1 MILIFPETPNRNRGG
16 STMIAEIL
24 SVGTELLL
32 GQILNTD
39 AQYLS
44 QQLSALG
51 INVYHQ
57 TTVGDNPVRL
67 KNAFEE
73 ALTRS
78 DIVIATGGL
87 GPTMDDLTKE
97 TICEYLGLPLSVH
110 EESLRHLEH
119 YFATL
124 GREMTPNNVKQ
135 VMFPKNAIILK
146 NTKGTAPG
154 LIIEWKDK
162 IIIILPGPPYEL
174 IPMFENEV
182 RPYLE
187 KKSDVLL
194 FSRVLRIFGIG
205 ESKLEETIQD
215 LIAAQSNP
223 TIAPYAGFGEVTI
236 RLTAK
241 CSKDEDPMKYI
252 QPIEQE
258 IRKRLRHHIYGINN
272 DRLETVVADLLIR
285 NNLKISTA
293 ESCTGGLIASKLIDV
308 SGISRSFI
316 EGFITYSNESKIK
329 RLKVNP
335 LTLQRY
341 GAVSQETAREMAI
354 GCLRETGADIAVS
367 VTGIA
372 GPEGGTEDKP
382 VGLVY
387 IGIAQKDNVEVHSF
401 RFAGDR
407 ERIRMMSCL
416 NGLNLVRLNLLN
428 LTQGT

>member
-1 MILIFPETPNRNRGG
+1 
-16 STMIAEIL
+16 MIAEIL

-44 QQLSALG
+44 QQLSGMG
-51 INVYHQ
+51 IDVYHQ
-57 TTVGDNPVRL
+57 ATVGDNPIRL
-67 KNAFEE
+67 KKAFET
-73 ALTRS
+73 ALHRS
-78 DIVIATGGL
+78 DVVIVTGGL
-87 GPTMDDLTKE
+87 GPTTDDLTKE
-97 TICEYLGLPLSVH
+97 TICEYLGLKLFVH
-110 EESLRHLEH
+110 EESLQRLER
-119 YFATL
+119 YFASL
-124 GREMTPNNVKQ
+124 GREMTPNNLKQ
-135 VMFPKNAIILK
+135 VMFPKNAIVLK
-146 NTKGTAPG
+146 NVKGTAPG
-154 LIIEWKDK
+154 LIIERKNK

-182 RPYLE
+182 KPYLG
-187 KKSDVLL
+187 KKTDVLL
-194 FSRVLRIFGIG
+194 FSRVLRVFGIG

-223 TIAPYAGFGEVTI
+223 TIALYAGFGEVTL

-241 CSKDEDPMKYI
+241 CSRGEDPMKYI
-252 QPIEQE
+252 LPIEQE
-258 IRKRLRHHIYGINN
+258 IRKRVKHHIYGVN
-272 DRLETVVADLLIR
+272 DDSLGSVVASLLVSH
-285 NNLKISTA
+285 NLKISTA
-293 ESCTGGLIASKLIDV
+293 ESCTGGLIASRLINV
-308 SGISRSFI
+308 PGISRSFI

-335 LTLQRY
+335 LTLQKY

-354 GCLRETGADIAVS
+354 GCLKETGADISVS

-387 IGIAQKDNVEVHSF
+387 IGIAQKDNVEVYSF

-416 NGLNLVRLNLLN
+416 NGLNLVRLTLLN
-428 LTQGT
+428 GAQGAR

>member
-1 MILIFPETPNRNRGG
+1 
-16 STMIAEIL
+16 MIAEIL

-44 QQLSALG
+44 QQLSGMG
-51 INVYHQ
+51 IDVYHQ
-57 TTVGDNPVRL
+57 ATVGDNPTRL
-67 KNAFEE
+67 KKAFEA
-73 ALTRS
+73 ALIRS
-78 DIVIATGGL
+78 DIIIATGGL

-97 TICEYLGLPLSVH
+97 TICEYLGLKLSIH
-110 EESLRHLEH
+110 EESLRHLES
-119 YFATL
+119 YFASL

-146 NTKGTAPG
+146 NAKGTAPG

-187 KKSDVLL
+187 KKTDVFL
-194 FSRVLRIFGIG
+194 FSRVLRFFGIG

-215 LIAAQSNP
+215 LITAQSNP
-223 TIAPYAGFGEVTI
+223 TIALYAGFGEVTL

-241 CSKDEDPMKYI
+241 CSRSEDPMKYI
-252 QPIEQE
+252 LPVEQE
-258 IRKRLRHHIYGINN
+258 IRKRAKHHIYGVN
-272 DRLETVVADLLIR
+272 DDSLESVVASLLLS
-285 NNLKISTA
+285 NNLRISTA
-293 ESCTGGLIASKLIDV
+293 ESCTGGLIASKLINV

-354 GCLRETGADIAVS
+354 GCLRETGADISVS

-372 GPEGGTEDKP
+372 GPDGGTADKP

-387 IGIAQKDNVEVHSF
+387 IGIAQKDNVEVYSF
-401 RFAGDR
+401 RFGGDR

-416 NGLNLVRLNLLN
+416 NGLNLLRLTLLN
-428 LTQGT
+428 AAQGA